1 MTLSSPGFDLHMLF
15 WPLLL
20 SLGAY
25 LFLTGQPFGRPKP
38 DLGDWLRRYDSDER
52 VRLELTRRQ
61 RPPLFDSRLLEGL
74 LRPLLE
80 DAALVVQRLGQR
92 LGLGDAAGLQRKLA
106 QLQPELGIL
115 DWYARKVGAG
125 LIGGAVGPVTALL
138 GSQWLP
144 AWSWPLGFLAGFLG
158 LDLWLDER
166 WRQRQTRLVL
176 ELDAIL
182 ELIGIAVTSGLGV
195 EQAVREVAQASSG
208 DLAHELRQVCGTVAM
223 GGQSLVGGFEA
234 LAERSDLPELWR
246 LAGALGAAAEQG
258 LPLGDALAAQAD
270 ALRDA
275 KRVRL
280 VAEGGKAA
288 ARMLVP
294 IIPAILLI
302 LLVIIGAPASQV
314 LLGLGQ

>member
-52 VRLELTRRQ
+52 ARLELTRRL

>member
-1 MTLSSPGFDLHMLF
+1 MMRFDLDVTPH
-15 WPLLL
+15 LLL
-20 SLGAY
+20 WPVLLGLGIY
-25 LFLTGQPFGRPKP
+25 LLLTGQPFGRPKP
-38 DLGDWLRRYDSDER
+38 DLGAWLRRYDIDER
-52 VRLELTRRQ
+52 LRADLIRRE

-74 LRPLLE
+74 LRPALE
-80 DAALVVQRLGQR
+80 DVAALLHRLLQWV
-92 LGLGDAAGLQRKLA
+92 GLGDPAALERKLA
-106 QLQPELGIL
+106 YLEPELGLL

-125 LIGGAVGPVTALL
+125 LIGFAVGPLTALL

-144 AWSWPLGFLAGFLG
+144 AWSWPFAFLAGFFG
-158 LDLWLDER
+158 LDAWLDER
-166 WRQRQTRLVL
+166 WRQRQTRLLL

-195 EQAVREVAQASSG
+195 EQAVREVAEASSG
-208 DLAHELRQVCGTVAM
+208 DLAHELRLVCGAVAM
-223 GGQSLVGGFEA
+223 GGRSLVGAFEA
-234 LAERSDLPELWR
+234 LAERTDLPELWR

-275 KRVRL
+275 KRLRL

-288 ARMLVP
+288 ARMIVP